1 MQINLWIDDYS
12 NCGTKIKT
20 SAIKAELKKL
30 QEKYPERNYELIRTK
45 RIWFIVEGEETN
57 EQSN

>member
-1 MQINLWIDDYS
+1 MQIDLWIDDYS

-20 SAIKAELKKL
+20 SAIKAHLKKL

-45 RIWFIVEGEETN
+45 RIWFIVEGEAN
-57 EQSN
+57 